1 MPSHAEEI
9 LKAQVVDLYDP
20 AGDLL
25 QIVTDRPGAMRRVP
39 SACTGEAGRTSA
51 GTPGVAAR
59 VRGRAR
65 DWGFARMM
73 RWLNVG

>member
-39 SACTGEAGRTSA
+39 SACTGEAG
-51 GTPGVAAR
+51 
-59 VRGRAR
+59 
-65 DWGFARMM
+65 
-73 RWLNVG
+73 